1 MKVIKSDKQFSEVL
15 RKKAERQEA
24 NAKKARSGEGRNLIY
39 DNLCIDPEV
48 IKNSKASFGKR

>member
-1 MKVIKSDKQFSEVL
+1 MKVIKSDEKFSEAL

-24 NAKKARSGEGRNLIY
+24 NAKKARSGEGRRLIY

-48 IKNSKASFGKR
+48 IKNSKASFGRK